1 MADAAADLRR
11 RIKEKRAAIGRRITD
26 SRDRAAAASSA
37 FNAALL
43 VARSI
48 ANQTVSNRGIST
60 SSPPL
65 LLLASKLSEQK
76 QHLRKL
82 ESDLAQALFV
92 QTSRRSKHKRM
103 TESISNTTSTN
114 EQLRR
119 LVMDRRATRD
129 ECTNAI
135 SNQIKAIESL
145 EAESDTDGD
154 KNLENALMWYNK
166 FLGFQVVGGEGVKF
180 VFNKIDV
187 QSPDK
192 EYSFCVKLVEE
203 RYILVRCVPFVD
215 GTEELM
221 KDLNCNNDLYKFVR
235 VMRNRFQAATISG
248 NLLSSSFCPD
258 VLSIT
263 SSSFSALSLD
273 SRSENSID
281 RSHTQGQSKN
291 QEFPLKGLAKSSD
304 HTMLI
309 VLLHVEMAYIFA
321 RQQCLKGPQK

>member
-11 RIKEKRAAIGRRITD
+11 RIKEKRATIERQITG
-26 SRDRAAAASSA
+26 SRDSAAAASSA

-43 VARSI
+43 EARSI
-48 ANQTVSNRGIST
+48 ANQTRTKTTPPEIRIRSST
-60 SSPPL
+60 
-65 LLLASKLSEQK
+65 
-76 QHLRKL
+76 
-82 ESDLAQALFV
+82 V
-92 QTSRRSKHKRM
+92 QTSRRSKHKLM
-103 TESISNTTSTN
+103 TESISNTTATN

-129 ECTNAI
+129 ECMNAI
-135 SNQIKAIESL
+135 SNQLKDIESL
-145 EAESDTDGD
+145 EAESDADGD
-154 KNLENALMWYNK
+154 KNLENALMWYDK
-166 FLGFQVVGGEGVKF
+166 FLGFQVVGEEGVKF

-215 GTEELM
+215 GTEELV

-281 RSHTQGQSKN
+281 RSRTQGQSKN
-291 QEFPLKGLAKSSD
+291 QEFPLKGIAKSSP

-309 VLLHVEMAYIFA
+309 VSTFYIH
-321 RQQCLKGPQK
+321 PSPMYS